1 MSELLGDLLRQKPK
15 ETDGVEAVI
24 IVDGIPQVE
33 EDRLE
38 KLKKV
43 IRKIFEDSGAILNDY
58 YPMDKNGKTKG
69 YVSL

>member
-1 MSELLGDLLRQKPK
+1 MGDLLRQKPK

-24 IVDGIPQVE
+24 IVDGVPQVE
-33 EDRLE
+33 QDRLE

-43 IRKIFEDSGAILNDY
+43 IRKIFEESGAIINDH

-69 YVSL
+69 